1 MQNSIILVGLMGAG
15 KSTIGRQL
23 ARKLN
28 LTFYDSDK
36 VIEERTGVSIPT
48 IFELEG
54 EAGFRERE
62 EQAIAELSVMPNILL
77 ATGGGSIL
85 RETNREH
92 IKAGGTVI
100 YLKAAADQ
108 LFQRIKHDR
117 NRPLMQTENPLQT
130 LRNLLK
136 TREPLYLEVADIV
149 VPTGKQK
156 VNVILREIHTKL
168 KHTGQ
173 EPSHAN
179 PQS

>member
-23 ARKLN
+23 ARRLN
-28 LTFYDSDK
+28 LTFYDSDR

-62 EQAIAELSVMPNILL
+62 EHVITELTALPSILL
-77 ATGGGSIL
+77 ATGGGSVL
-85 RETNREH
+85 RETNRRH
-92 IKAGGTVI
+92 IKNGGYVI
-100 YLKAAADQ
+100 YLRASADH

-117 NRPLMQTENPLQT
+117 SRPLMQTENPLQT

-136 TREPLYLEVADIV
+136 AREPYYLEVADLV

-156 VNVILREIHTKL
+156 TSTVLREIQNKL
-168 KHTGQ
+168 RQLQ
-173 EPSHAN
+173 EVTHAN
-179 PQS
+179 P

>member
-62 EQAIAELSVMPNILL
+62 EHVIAELTAMPNILL

-85 RETNREH
+85 RETNRQH
-92 IKAGGTVI
+92 IKTGGCVI
-100 YLKAAADQ
+100 YLKASADQ

-117 NRPLMQTENPLQT
+117 SRPLMQTENPLQT

-136 TREPLYLEVADIV
+136 TREPYYLEVADLV

-156 VNVILREIHTKL
+156 VNVILRDIHNKL
-168 KHTGQ
+168 KQ
-173 EPSHAN
+173 LQDVSHAN
-179 PQS
+179 AQP